1 MSRKTTATVIKKLN
15 EVNKICLVEIELA
28 LLDLDHELARGMG
41 YCLGFEAPGYFN
53 AGFGRPF
60 GAGRGG
66 GRGRGESRGRCIRFW
81 PAWPGVAVGPYQTPV
96 PSPDLE
102 MENLAEMA
110 ESLEAQL
117 KSIKSRIEE
126 LKAEK

>member
-1 MSRKTTATVIKKLN
+1 
-15 EVNKICLVEIELA
+15 
-28 LLDLDHELARGMG
+28 MG
-41 YCLGFEAPGYFN
+41 YCSGFDAPGYFN

-66 GRGRGESRGRCIRFW
+66 GRGRGRCIRVW

-96 PSPDLE
+96 PSPELE
-102 MENLAEMA
+102 METLEEMA

-117 KSIKSRIEE
+117 KRIKTRLEE